1 MFRRSK
7 GARGVVAGA
16 AGTASPYVDQ
26 LANDAKLRRRLVE
39 GIAAGLAARQ
49 RAKQQV
55 GVVGTAR
62 RLATDPVLRAHLSE
76 LTLQLQQARGQV
88 RSNRSHKGRNALL
101 FASGVGMVL
110 AAVPSLRTKLVN
122 KVKGGDGS
130 SSDAW
135 VAGGPT
141 SVAPSSVSP
150 ETGTTET
157 GT

>member
-55 GVVGTAR
+55 GLVGTAR
-62 RLATDPVLRAHLSE
+62 RLATDPVLRSHLAE

-88 RSNRSHKGRNALL
+88 RGNRSHKGRNVLL

-122 KVKGGDGS
+122 KVKGGDES
-130 SSDAW
+130 SPDAW
-135 VAGGPT
+135 VAGGPIA
-141 SVAPSSVSP
+141 APSSVPP

-157 GT
+157 GI